1 MISIPALLDE
11 TGVGLVIGDELG
23 SQDDNTWRI
32 FEYDQTTASYKENPV
47 DFSLGESYWL
57 YQKVEDNLVLSA
69 TAGETGN
76 LSGTELTINSGW
88 NFIGSPYPFP
98 IPLVMDQVQ
107 FYGPI
112 TYGLSGDSWSSVVTE
127 LDPWNGYVVYNRTA
141 SDKTITMDPS
151 ALGATVARKV
161 DEVGWLMGIQVS
173 AGEYEDNYNTFGA
186 IDGADNQRDW
196 RDNPEI
202 TAPGSFVS
210 LSFIIPEEDNQY
222 QVTSDIRSLDQTLKV
237 WNGRIKNNTSGSVT
251 LSWSVEQELP
261 PNYAVELIDL
271 NTRITVDM
279 LSSSQLSLGPI
290 DSRYDRCINTVAG
303 DPAEVSRK
311 VTEILSTIPEELSL
325 NGNYPN
331 PFNPVTSIRFG
342 LPEPMKINLS
352 IINILGQEV
361 AVLVSG
367 WQDIGHHEVR
377 WEGID
382 GNGVPAASGVYFAVL
397 RDSRQVR
404 INKMMLLK

>member
-1 MISIPALLDE
+1 M
-11 TGVGLVIGDELG
+11 
-23 SQDDNTWRI
+23 
-32 FEYDQTTASYKENPV
+32 
-47 DFSLGESYWL
+47 
-57 YQKVEDNLVLSA
+57 
-69 TAGETGN
+69 
-76 LSGTELTINSGW
+76 
-88 NFIGSPYPFP
+88 
-98 IPLVMDQVQ
+98 
-107 FYGPI
+107 
-112 TYGLSGDSWSSVVTE
+112 
-127 LDPWNGYVVYNRTA
+127 VYNRTA

-202 TAPGSFVS
+202 TAPGTSVS
-210 LSFIIPEEDNQY
+210 LSFVLPQEDEQY
-222 QVTSDIRSLDQTLKV
+222 PVTADIRSLDQTLKV
-237 WNGRIKNNTSGSVT
+237 WDSRVRNNTAGAVT

-261 PNYAVELIDL
+261 PDYAVELIDL

-279 LSSSQLSLGPI
+279 LSTSQLPLGPI

-377 WEGID
+377 WEGMDSQGIP
-382 GNGVPAASGVYFAVL
+382 VASGVYFAVL

-404 INKMMLLK
+404 ITKMMLLK